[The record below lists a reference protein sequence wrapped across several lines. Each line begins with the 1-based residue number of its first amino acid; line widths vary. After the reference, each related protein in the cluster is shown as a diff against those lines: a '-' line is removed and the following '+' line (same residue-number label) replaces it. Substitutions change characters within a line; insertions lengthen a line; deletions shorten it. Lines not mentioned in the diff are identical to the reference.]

1 MQKPKS
7 STHINNGTPS
17 LNGESFPN
25 VKPRKSVGETEGEN
39 PSLKTEQCE
48 NTKDFES
55 EVEENSD
62 EDGEIRRNYPEV
74 FADLRNWSKQDLKRS
89 WKRLNE
95 KEKILEKI
103 LDSND
108 CKQTKE
114 EIRIVWKAKDRI
126 LRSMYVLAL

>member
-1 MQKPKS
+1 MQKPNS

-62 EDGEIRRNYPEV
+62 ESEEPHWVDRIFIRDEDGEIRRNYPEV
-74 FADLRNWSKQDLKRS
+74 FADLRYWSKQDLKRS
-89 WKRLNE
+89 
-95 KEKILEKI
+95 
-103 LDSND
+103 
-108 CKQTKE
+108 
-114 EIRIVWKAKDRI
+114 
-126 LRSMYVLAL
+126 